1 MQHSRHLAF
10 VFLKPPYGRSLAA
23 DGLDMLLATAAFD
36 QKITAIFLGSGLFN
50 LLPGQS
56 HDINMKNQ
64 TKAFASLPLF
74 DVANVLVDE
83 REIQRYG
90 LNVEQFL
97 LPVTAVSLASVRE
110 HLHAADHVHSF

>member
-1 MQHSRHLAF
+1 M
-10 VFLKPPYGRSLAA
+10 AA

-83 REIQRYG
+83 REIQSEFERYG
-90 LNVEQFL
+90 EVISVDVKRKPGYSFAFVEFSS
-97 LPVTAVSLASVRE
+97 PR
-110 HLHAADHVHSF
+110 